1 MYVAITRARKELYL
15 TLAEERMLQ
24 GRTFSSYPSS
34 FLTEIPGETLKWLSR
49 NPFESR
55 YEAEDE
61 DSWEAD
67 PARIKIIQVLIAILL
82 MVDLQ
87 NRPAIDSL
95 QMFLNGRREL
105 LKRRKKN
112 SKLRKY
118 VLNRIL
124 IHPIKQV
131 LILIMKNLVPVSSL
145 ILREQGTTWS

>member
-1 MYVAITRARKELYL
+1 MK
-15 TLAEERMLQ
+15 TL
-24 GRTFSSYPSS
+24 G
-34 FLTEIPGETLKWLSR
+34 
-49 NPFESR
+49 
-55 YEAEDE
+55 
-61 DSWEAD
+61 EAD

-82 MVDLQ
+82 VADLQ

-145 ILREQGTTWS
+145 TLREQGTTWS